1 MDLIL
6 HRNFKVMSVK
16 KKIYLDYNAT
26 TPVDKR
32 VVDAMLPYFTENFGN
47 ANSDHVYGW
56 DAGEAVENSRE
67 QIAKL
72 LNCKPTELTFT
83 SGATE
88 AANLAI
94 FGFCERNKLKGN
106 HIITCKTEHKAILD
120 TMQVLENRGFEVT
133 YLDVDAD
140 GNIDLQEL
148 ENSMSTQTIL
158 VCLMLANNETG
169 LIHPMQK
176 IEKIVHSK
184 DTKLMSDITQAIG
197 KIPVDLKKLNLD
209 LAIFSSHK
217 IYGPK
222 GVGALYINKRNRL
235 ELDPY
240 FFGGGQ
246 EKRLRP
252 GTLNVPGIVG
262 FGKAAEVAHLET
274 EIECERIINLRNK
287 LERNL
292 RKIEGAVIN
301 AEKCNRL
308 PNTTSISFREI
319 DGSLLLRKLN
329 SLAISRGSACTSNT
343 ISASHVLKAMGL
355 SDELALSSFRISL
368 GKKTTL
374 ADIEFSVEEI
384 TNGIEEFK
392 QTMV

>member
-1 MDLIL
+1 
-6 HRNFKVMSVK
+6 MSVK